1 MKITRNIQVP
11 GDALLPPSATPIP
24 PEGIPPNEG
33 WNVIPPVDPI
43 YTEQT
48 HFVFHGYGMNSQ
60 LAEAKR
66 FNEPDLFGRHYGS
79 GKGVQ
84 GLPSPTWRI
93 TPSTKPL
100 PDAWEGSGC
109 FYLSRRLVEALEE
122 LAPAAIDKVPMRIE
136 DISGNLVSDNYFVA
150 DVVAHYAAIDW
161 ANSQVLYARI
171 GNNPPVPSPSF
182 TRMIPDLPKS
192 LVVFRDNVKRSSVY
206 ITRDAKDVLGRMKPK
221 LRGVEFGGA

>member
-1 MKITRNIQVP
+1 MERHTTSGSHLYRT
-11 GDALLPPSATPIP
+11 DAFCFSRLRYEFSASRSEALQRTGPLWASLWKWQ
-24 PEGIPPNEG
+24 GRAGLTFTNMAH
-33 WNVIPPVDPI
+33 
-43 YTEQT
+43 YTVYKT
-48 HFVFHGYGMNSQ
+48 TARCV
-60 LAEAKR
+60 
-66 FNEPDLFGRHYGS
+66 GRIW
-79 GKGVQ
+79 
-84 GLPSPTWRI
+84 L
-93 TPSTKPL
+93 
-100 PDAWEGSGC
+100 

-136 DISGNLVSDNYFVA
+136 DISGNLVSDTYFVA

-192 LVVFRDNVKRSSVY
+192 LVVFRDNFKRSSVY